1 MFAQPLADA
10 LLVQLEVST
19 PFVMGSV
26 SELWSNLRMHQNVA
40 TMLVICLG
48 WKMELWSEDHS
59 LLVTLLEK
67 FPPEEKS

>member
-48 WKMELWSEDHS
+48 
-59 LLVTLLEK
+59 
-67 FPPEEKS
+67 